1 MKRVIIS
8 VFILMILISVVP
20 FGASAADALVPVGQ
34 VVGLHI
40 GDGGAVIAG
49 FDDVIG
55 TGARNAGLQIGDR
68 LVNINGKTISNASDI
83 TKILETT
90 EGQVQVR
97 YVREGKIK
105 STMLLPVITDDGPRL
120 GVYLKQGVSGVGTIT
135 WYDPD
140 TGCYGALGH
149 GVNTGDGKLVPVGDG
164 KLYRAAVLSVVKGKA
179 GAPGQLLGT
188 LRDKTP
194 IGTVE
199 KNVEQGIFGK
209 VSVGWQREKI
219 PIAQQNEVH
228 IGSARILSNVSGE
241 EVQEYSVEILKIYP
255 SSKEGGRNMLIKI
268 TDSKLLEATG
278 GIVQGMS
285 GSPIIQD
292 GKLVGAVTHVLVND
306 PTRGYGIFIENMLEA
321 AD

>member
-1 MKRVIIS
+1 MKRVFIS
-8 VFILMILISVVP
+8 VFVFILLISVVP
-20 FGASAADALVPVGQ
+20 FGVFAADALVPVGQ

-40 GDGGAVIAG
+40 GDGGTVIAG

-55 TGARNAGLQIGDR
+55 AGARNAGLQVGDK
-68 LVNINGKTISNASDI
+68 LININGRTITNAGDI
-83 TKILETT
+83 TKILEAT
-90 EGQVQVR
+90 EGQVEIR
-97 YVREGKIK
+97 YVRDGKTK
-105 STMLLPVITDDGPRL
+105 SAKLLPVITDDGPRL

-135 WYDPD
+135 WYDPE
-140 TGCYGALGH
+140 TGAYGALGH

-179 GAPGQLLGT
+179 GDPGQLLGT

-194 IGTVE
+194 IGTIE

-209 VSVGWQREKI
+209 VVSGWQGERI
-219 PIAQQNEVH
+219 PVADSNEIH
-228 IGSARILSNVSGE
+228 TGSAKILSNVSGE

-255 SSKEGGRNMLIKI
+255 GSKECGRNMLIKI
-268 TDSKLLEATG
+268 TDAKLLEATG

-292 GKLVGAVTHVLVND
+292 GKLIGAVTHVLVND
-306 PTRGYGIFIENMLEA
+306 PTRGYGIFIENMLNA
-321 AD
+321 AA